1 MHKQA
6 IDQIIDTLKNL
17 SYQQWEAYLKTE
29 PEWQYGLPIKEVY
42 PENVFIC
49 FMLTAGLNDY
59 QLKGRAEVA
68 YWPKLMD
75 LAKRSEI
82 PQTLDDLINLLE
94 PFYQKERLKKA
105 KIARLHRFLESKLA
119 EYLWQAEKGEIAV
132 SFEHVWKGLARTMKQ
147 PPHKKT
153 IVFAMKCLFIAIR
166 MLGQKEIKC
175 DMPIPVDSRIKKIT
189 LEYGLL
195 GENEL
200 AEKAIQH
207 VWNMVL
213 KEIQKRNP
221 YVNIFHLD
229 SYLWQNAGD

>member
-6 IDQIIDTLKNL
+6 IDQIINTLKNL

-59 QLKGRAEVA
+59 QLKGKAEIV

-94 PFYQKERLKKA
+94 LFFKRSG
-105 KIARLHRFLESKLA
+105 SKRP
-119 EYLWQAEKGEIAV
+119 K
-132 SFEHVWKGLARTMKQ
+132 
-147 PPHKKT
+147 
-153 IVFAMKCLFIAIR
+153 
-166 MLGQKEIKC
+166 
-175 DMPIPVDSRIKKIT
+175 
-189 LEYGLL
+189 
-195 GENEL
+195 
-200 AEKAIQH
+200 
-207 VWNMVL
+207 
-213 KEIQKRNP
+213 
-221 YVNIFHLD
+221 
-229 SYLWQNAGD
+229 